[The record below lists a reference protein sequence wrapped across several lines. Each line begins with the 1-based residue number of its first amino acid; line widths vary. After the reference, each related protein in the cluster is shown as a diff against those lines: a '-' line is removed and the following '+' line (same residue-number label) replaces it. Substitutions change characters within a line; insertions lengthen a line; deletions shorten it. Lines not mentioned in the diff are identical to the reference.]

1 LTDFKNKRN
10 KEIVRMIDEQHMT
23 ATAVGKWFNISKQR
37 VSQIYNRE
45 KQDVQDIRT
54 TGNGQDN
61 DTTQYGGQGS

>member
-1 LTDFKNKRN
+1 MIDEFKRTRN

-45 KQDVQDIRT
+45 KSNVQDIRS
-54 TGNGQDN
+54 TGNGENHD
-61 DTTQYGGQGS
+61 SA

>member
-1 LTDFKNKRN
+1 MEFKKKRN
-10 KEIVRMIDEQHMT
+10 REIVRMIDEDLMT

-45 KQDVQDIRT
+45 KQNVQNIRT

-61 DTTQYGGQGS
+61 DTTKHGGQGS

>member
-1 LTDFKNKRN
+1 MIDEFKRTRN

-45 KQDVQDIRT
+45 KSNVQDIRP
-54 TGNGQDN
+54 TGNRENHD
-61 DTTQYGGQGS
+61 SA

>member
-1 LTDFKNKRN
+1 MIDEFKRTRN

-45 KQDVQDIRT
+45 KSNVQNIRP
-54 TGNGQDN
+54 TGNGETHD
-61 DTTQYGGQGS
+61 SA

>member
-1 LTDFKNKRN
+1 MIDEFKRTRN

-45 KQDVQDIRT
+45 KSNVQDIRPM
-54 TGNGQDN
+54 
-61 DTTQYGGQGS
+61 GS